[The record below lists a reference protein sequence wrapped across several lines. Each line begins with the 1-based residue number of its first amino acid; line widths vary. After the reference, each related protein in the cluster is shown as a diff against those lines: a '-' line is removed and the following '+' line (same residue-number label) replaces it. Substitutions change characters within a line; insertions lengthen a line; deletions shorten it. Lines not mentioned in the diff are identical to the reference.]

1 MAHLALLYFTLTS
14 LTSNILFSQASTSSP
29 KPKALVLPIR
39 QDAATKLLVANI
51 YGRTP
56 LIPISYVIDL
66 NTRHVWA
73 NCESNYN
80 STTFSQ
86 PKCKS
91 AQCKSAHTSYC
102 FTNCQGARPFCHTNT
117 CGYLLENPVSHQS
130 TIGELAQDVIAFS
143 STNGK
148 NPGPLVRIPDYLFTC
163 APSALVELRLPKG
176 VQGVAG
182 LAHAPIALQNVL
194 TSRLGIK
201 PIFTMCIP
209 STTSGD
215 GVIFF
220 GSDGPY
226 SFLPGI
232 DVSKSLKY
240 TPLTFS
246 PFDEYYIHVKNIKI
260 NQKPVPGLN
269 TTLLSVNDTGSG
281 GGTTFNTLLPYT
293 ILEGSTFKAIT
304 SFFAKQLSKVPQVKP
319 IAPFGLCY
327 ESKHFSSTLLG
338 PGVPSID
345 LELEGQNAVWSIFGL
360 NSMVEAKPGVLCL
373 AFVNGGIE
381 YRANINI
388 GLYQMKDIPMKFDL
402 GKSVLGFGGPLSGIR
417 THCSNFNFT
426 AVA

>member
-1 MAHLALLYFTLTS
+1 MAHLALLFLS
-14 LTSNILFSQASTSSP
+14 LFFLFSNNKICQVHASSP
-29 KPKALVLPIR
+29 NPKALVLPIR

-51 YGRTP
+51 YGRSP
-56 LIPISYVIDL
+56 LIPVGYIVDL
-66 NTRHVWA
+66 TARHLWA
-73 NCESNYN
+73 NCETNYN
-80 STTFSQ
+80 SSTYNQ
-86 PKCKS
+86 PKCAS
-91 AQCKSAHTSYC
+91 AQCKLAHTSYC
-102 FTNCQGARPFCHTNT
+102 FTNCQGARSFCHTNT
-117 CGYLLENPVSHQS
+117 CGYLLENPVTHQS
-130 TIGELAQDVIAFS
+130 TIGELAQDVLAFR
-143 STNGK
+143 STNGY
-148 NPGPLVRIPDYLFTC
+148 NPGPLVHIPNYLFTC

-194 TSRLGIK
+194 SSRLGFK
-201 PIFTMCIP
+201 PIFTMCIS
-209 STTSGD
+209 STTSAE

-220 GSDGPY
+220 GSEGPY

-240 TPLTFS
+240 TPLTIS
-246 PFDEYYIHVKNIKI
+246 PFDEYYINVKSIKI

-293 ILEGSTFKAIT
+293 VLEGSTFKAIT
-304 SFFAKQLSKVPQVKP
+304 AFFANQLSKVPKVKP
-319 IAPFGLCY
+319 IAPFELCY
-327 ESKHFSSTLLG
+327 ESKHFSTTLLG

-345 LELEGQNAVWSIFGL
+345 FELEGQNAVWTIFGL

-388 GLYQMKDIPMKFDL
+388 GVYQMQDIPLKFDL
-402 GKSVLGFGGPLSGIR
+402 SQSMLGFGGPLSGLR
-417 THCSNFNFT
+417 THCENFNFT
-426 AVA
+426 TAV